1 MSLLLPLTMPLG
13 VQGAAMVVDEL
24 YYHRQRGLGAWE
36 RIGHPLDTMTV
47 LACLGWVLWAPPD
60 PRSITVY
67 VGLAVFSCL
76 FITKDEGVHAAEC
89 RAGEHWL
96 HSLLFIVHP
105 ISLASIGLMWP
116 AIHAQAGGAP
126 TWLEGIPAAAIVT
139 MQLVVTGAFA
149 IYQILYWNL
158 TWTRTSST
166 TR

>member
-1 MSLLLPLTMPLG
+1 MSLLLPLAMPLG

-24 YYHRQRGLGAWE
+24 YFHRQRGLGAWE

-47 LACLGWVLWAPPD
+47 FACIAWVLWVPPD
-60 PRSITVY
+60 ARAITVY
-67 VGLAVFSCL
+67 VGLAIFSCL

-96 HSLLFIVHP
+96 HSVLFVVHP
-105 ISLASIGLMWP
+105 MSLASIGLMWP
-116 AIHAQAGGAP
+116 VIHLPPGEAP
-126 TWLEGIPAAAIVT
+126 AWLEGIPAASIVT

-149 IYQILYWNL
+149 LYQVLYWNL
-158 TWTRTSST
+158 AWLRTSSP